1 VIEVRGVHA
10 IVTDIEGTTSS
21 IAFVHE
27 VLFPYARSR
36 LDAFAAAHPAEAAP
50 LVAEAGGLAT
60 LHRWMD
66 EDRKATPLKT
76 LQGLI
81 WREGYLSGDLKGHVY
96 PDAAKSL
103 RRWRAQGLTLAVY
116 SSGSEAAQKLL
127 FGHSVAGDLS
137 PLFSAWFDTRVG
149 AKAESASYAAIAVAL
164 GRAPV
169 EILFLSDMTPEIVAA
184 RAAGLQAVRLV
195 RDDSRAPGEAASFDE
210 ISVS

>member
-1 VIEVRGVHA
+1 MIEVRGVHA

-21 IAFVHE
+21 IAFVHD
-27 VLFPYARSR
+27 VLFPYARAR
-36 LDAFAAAHPAEAAP
+36 LDAFAAAHPAEADP
-50 LVAEAGGLAT
+50 LVAEAGGLAV

-116 SSGSEAAQKLL
+116 SSGSEMAQKLL

-149 AKAESASYAAIAVAL
+149 AKAEPASYAAIAVAL

-195 RDDSRAPGEAASFDE
+195 RDGSRAPGEAASFDE